1 MTRGYL
7 SYMKHLLPLLLLLL
21 AAACAP
27 GPQEPTTLEPVAPL
41 SEPEPAAEEP
51 PVMLTPAEPATDE
64 PAPDEPALDEPT
76 PDEPATGAPTPETPV
91 ETTELPQAP
100 AAGEAP
106 AEPAAEGEAAEEE
119 TVPSS
124 APQGTIG
131 ISADNQGFVSSAA
144 DELNPVTVTAG
155 STFYLRLNFSDP
167 DGITEAQVQLRNSA
181 DEGTLPTG
189 PFSIAASDCDAQL
202 ASVPTEL
209 TCTLTVNVAADA
221 QNISEPGETAY
232 AFRPFVTDALGNGM
246 LAFSWAYLIVEPQ

>member
-7 SYMKHLLPLLLLLL
+7 KRSLPLLLLLL

-27 GPQEPTTLEPVAPL
+27 GPQKPTALEPIAPL
-41 SEPEPAAEEP
+41 SEPEPAPEEP
-51 PVMLTPAEPATDE
+51 SVTLAPAEPATDE
-64 PAPDEPALDEPT
+64 PAPNET
-76 PDEPATGAPTPETPV
+76 ATGVPTAETPV
-91 ETTELPQAP
+91 ETTELPEAP
-100 AAGEAP
+100 AGGEAP
-106 AEPAAEGEAAEEE
+106 ADPAAEGEATEEGAA
-119 TVPSS
+119 PSS

-131 ISADNQGFVSSAA
+131 ISADNQGFVSSSA

-155 STFYLRLNFSDP
+155 GTFYLQLTFSDP
-167 DGITEAQVQLRNSA
+167 DGITEAQVQLRNSP

-202 ASVPTEL
+202 ASAPTEL
-209 TCTLTVNVAADA
+209 TCTLTVSVAPDA

-232 AFRPFVTDALGNGM
+232 AFRPFVTDALGNSM